1 MQTTATPAQTHTNLV
16 VLALSGGAGLLT
28 ATSLELSSG
37 GAILTGFGAAL
48 LVMLIAGWVSHLKF
62 S

>member
-1 MQTTATPAQTHTNLV
+1 MQTMATAPQTHSNLV
-16 VLALSGGAGLLT
+16 VLALSAGAGAVT
-28 ATSLELSSG
+28 ATSLDLSSG
-37 GAILTGFGAAL
+37 GAVLTGFGAAL